1 MTLTV
6 VLQIY
11 KIATRMHVTR
21 ERNKRSTVS
30 IKSVVRTTAL
40 REAVATYNGYS
51 SGDYRLDVGTTYQPD
66 IRRKADVVYS
76 GPTSK

>member
-40 REAVATYNGYS
+40 REAVAAYGIMVIALVII
-51 SGDYRLDVGTTYQPD
+51 G
-66 IRRKADVVYS
+66 
-76 GPTSK
+76 